1 MLKSMNFLS
10 GKSRGKASGGTK
22 SAPLAPVILGLVPRI
37 LFQRVSNLVNKFA
50 LLLHK
55 CWFTQDSWD
64 KPKNDGCRG
73 RGFSLLAS
81 KQRSVAYG
89 NKVIDT
95 RLPQPAGCGDKYD
108 VLGWNWGRMLS
119 IFCMFFKYPSPDAK
133 ASPSPAR
140 GEGYGL
146 HRPWCNKILGT
157 RPRMTGARGA
167 GFVRLL
173 RRYTTRNDAVTNGEG
188 LHRPWCNKILG
199 TRPRMTGG
207 KGAGFV
213 RLLRRYTPRNDS
225 ASNGE
230 GLHRPWCHKILGTGP
245 SMTGGRGVGFVRLLR
260 CARNDVSSVGRS
272 MIEMLGVLAIIGV
285 LSVGG
290 IAGYSKAMEKWKVT
304 RAIDEYSHL
313 TFGLLEH
320 LDDIK
325 RNSAGGEQRD
335 DITGLA
341 QSLNLIPNS
350 WTRLNNSQFE
360 DAYGNTIQLY
370 VRDDKKLLIFDIFI
384 GSIKTSVDGNLN
396 SPDFSSKLCMD
407 IFQNLVVPLHSA
419 VEFSGVWR
427 SVQGIK
433 SFVGDKYC
441 TKEMK
446 NSGSKCLAE
455 ASLADFQE
463 ACSSCGKSNEICDV
477 SYNF

>member
-1 MLKSMNFLS
+1 MSICV
-10 GKSRGKASGGTK
+10 A
-22 SAPLAPVILGLVPRI
+22 
-37 LFQRVSNLVNKFA
+37 
-50 LLLHK
+50 
-55 CWFTQDSWD
+55 
-64 KPKNDGCRG
+64 
-73 RGFSLLAS
+73 FS
-81 KQRSVAYG
+81 
-89 NKVIDT
+89 NKVMDT

-108 VLGWNWGRMLS
+108 VSGWCRGRGFS
-119 IFCMFFKYPSPDAK
+119 VFCKFFKYPSPEAY
-133 ASPSPAR
+133 ASPSPSW
-140 GEGYGL
+140 GEGSGL
-146 HRPWCNKILGT
+146 HRPGCDKILGT
-157 RPRMTGARGA
+157 DCAS
-167 GFVRLL
+167 
-173 RRYTTRNDAVTNGEG
+173 
-188 LHRPWCNKILG
+188 
-199 TRPRMTGG
+199 RPRMTGG
-207 KGAGFV
+207 RGANYF
-213 RLLRRYTPRNDS
+213 
-225 ASNGE
+225 
-230 GLHRPWCHKILGTGP
+230 
-245 SMTGGRGVGFVRLLR
+245 
-260 CARNDVSSVGRS
+260 GRS

-304 RAIDEYSHL
+304 KAIDEYSHL

-325 RNSAGGEQRD
+325 RNSTGGEQMD
-335 DITGLA
+335 NITELA

-360 DAYGNTIQLY
+360 DAYGNTVQLY
-370 VRDDKKLLIFDIFI
+370 VSDDKQLLIFDRFI
-384 GSIKTSVDGNLN
+384 GGIKTSIDGNLN

-446 NSGSKCLAE
+446 NAGSKCLAE

>member
-10 GKSRGKASGGTK
+10 GKSRGIFKTSPLEGEVGASLRVRGITNTTTNAK
-22 SAPLAPVILGLVPRI
+22 SAPLAPVILGLVHRI
-37 LFQRVSNLVNKFA
+37 FWQQISNQVNKFA
-50 LLLHK
+50 LLLNK
-55 CWFTQDSWD
+55 YWLREDSWD
-64 KPKNDGCRG
+64 KPKNDGCWRH
-73 RGFSLLAS
+73 GFNSFYA
-81 KQRSVAYG
+81 
-89 NKVIDT
+89 
-95 RLPQPAGCGDKYD
+95 
-108 VLGWNWGRMLS
+108 
-119 IFCMFFKYPSPDAK
+119 FFKYPSPEAY
-133 ASPSPAR
+133 ASPSPSW
-140 GEGYGL
+140 GEES
-146 HRPWCNKILGT
+146 
-157 RPRMTGARGA
+157 
-167 GFVRLL
+167 RLL
-173 RRYTTRNDAVTNGEG
+173 SCTRNDGAGNGEG
-188 LHRPWCNKILG
+188 LHRPGCDKILG
-199 TRPRMTGG
+199 TDCASRPRMTGG
-207 KGAGFV
+207 RGANYF
-213 RLLRRYTPRNDS
+213 
-225 ASNGE
+225 
-230 GLHRPWCHKILGTGP
+230 
-245 SMTGGRGVGFVRLLR
+245 
-260 CARNDVSSVGRS
+260 GRS

-304 RAIDEYSHL
+304 KAIDEYSHL

-325 RNSAGGEQRD
+325 RNSTGGEQMD
-335 DITGLA
+335 NITELA

-360 DAYGNTIQLY
+360 DAYGNTVQLY
-370 VRDDKKLLIFDIFI
+370 VRDDKQLLIFDIFI
-384 GSIKTSVDGNLN
+384 GGIKTSIDGNLN

-407 IFQNLVVPLHSA
+407 IFQNLVVPLHSE

-446 NSGSKCLAE
+446 NAGSKCLAE

>member
-10 GKSRGKASGGTK
+10 GKSRGIFKTSPLEGEVGASLRVRGITNTTTNAK
-22 SAPLAPVILGLVPRI
+22 SAPLAPVILGLVHRI
-37 LFQRVSNLVNKFA
+37 FWQQISNQVNKFA
-50 LLLHK
+50 LLLNK
-55 CWFTQDSWD
+55 YWLREDSWD
-64 KPKNDGCRG
+64 KPKNDGCWRH
-73 RGFSLLAS
+73 GFNSFYA
-81 KQRSVAYG
+81 
-89 NKVIDT
+89 
-95 RLPQPAGCGDKYD
+95 
-108 VLGWNWGRMLS
+108 
-119 IFCMFFKYPSPDAK
+119 FFKYPSPEAY
-133 ASPSPAR
+133 ASPSPSW
-140 GEGYGL
+140 GEES
-146 HRPWCNKILGT
+146 
-157 RPRMTGARGA
+157 
-167 GFVRLL
+167 RLL
-173 RRYTTRNDAVTNGEG
+173 SCTRNDGAGNGEG
-188 LHRPWCNKILG
+188 LHRPGCDKILG
-199 TRPRMTGG
+199 TDCASRPRMTGG
-207 KGAGFV
+207 RGANYF
-213 RLLRRYTPRNDS
+213 
-225 ASNGE
+225 
-230 GLHRPWCHKILGTGP
+230 
-245 SMTGGRGVGFVRLLR
+245 
-260 CARNDVSSVGRS
+260 GRS

-304 RAIDEYSHL
+304 KAIDEYSHL

-325 RNSAGGEQRD
+325 RNSTGGEQMD
-335 DITGLA
+335 NITELA

-360 DAYGNTIQLY
+360 DAYGNTVQLY
-370 VRDDKKLLIFDIFI
+370 VRDDKQLLIFDIFI
-384 GSIKTSVDGNLN
+384 GGIKTSIDGNLN

-446 NSGSKCLAE
+446 NAGSKCLAE

>member
-1 MLKSMNFLS
+1 MLKSIEFLR
-10 GKSRGKASGGTK
+10 GKSRGEWS
-22 SAPLAPVILGLVPRI
+22 
-37 LFQRVSNLVNKFA
+37 
-50 LLLHK
+50 
-55 CWFTQDSWD
+55 
-64 KPKNDGCRG
+64 
-73 RGFSLLAS
+73 
-81 KQRSVAYG
+81 
-89 NKVIDT
+89 
-95 RLPQPAGCGDKYD
+95 
-108 VLGWNWGRMLS
+108 
-119 IFCMFFKYPSPDAK
+119 
-133 ASPSPAR
+133 
-140 GEGYGL
+140 
-146 HRPWCNKILGT
+146 
-157 RPRMTGARGA
+157 
-167 GFVRLL
+167 RLL
-173 RRYTTRNDAVTNGEG
+173 RCTRNDGAGNGEG
-188 LHRPWCNKILG
+188 LHRPGCDKILG
-199 TRPRMTGG
+199 TDCASRPRMTGG
-207 KGAGFV
+207 RGANYF
-213 RLLRRYTPRNDS
+213 
-225 ASNGE
+225 
-230 GLHRPWCHKILGTGP
+230 
-245 SMTGGRGVGFVRLLR
+245 
-260 CARNDVSSVGRS
+260 GRS

-304 RAIDEYSHL
+304 KAIDEYSHL

-325 RNSAGGEQRD
+325 RNSTGGEQMD
-335 DITGLA
+335 NITELA

-360 DAYGNTIQLY
+360 DAYGNTVQLY
-370 VRDDKKLLIFDIFI
+370 VSDDKQLLIFDIFI
-384 GSIKTSVDGNLN
+384 GGIKTSIDGNLN

-446 NSGSKCLAE
+446 NAGSKCLAE